1 MRATIIVRKRPTD
14 TIAHL
19 IYVDSLDEKTVR
31 DAVERLEQRYAPGFY
46 RIDTSQVQLAR
57 QSLAAA

>member
-19 IYVDSLDEKTVR
+19 VCVDSLDEKTVR
-31 DAVERLEQRYAPGFY
+31 DAVEQLEQRYASNLY